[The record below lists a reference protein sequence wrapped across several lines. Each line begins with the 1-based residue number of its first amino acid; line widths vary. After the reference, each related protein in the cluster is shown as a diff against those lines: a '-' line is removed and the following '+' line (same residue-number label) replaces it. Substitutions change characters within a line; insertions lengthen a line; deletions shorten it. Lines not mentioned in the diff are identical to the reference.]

1 MASKNKALVSLV
13 VPSFNEEESLPV
25 FYETCREVLTGI
37 DVAYEFV
44 FVDDGSAD
52 RTLDVIKDLAARDET
67 VKYISLSRNFGHQA
81 ALRAGLEHAGGDCVI
96 SIDADLQHPPA
107 LIPELI
113 GKWREG
119 FEIVTTVRK
128 DLVSLSYVRRS
139 MSRLYYKMINL
150 LSDFPVEPGSAD
162 FRLLDRKVVEKI
174 RGLKEANLFMRGL
187 VPWLGFKSC
196 SIDYE
201 PAERHHGTSK
211 YNLAKLF
218 GLAITGLTS
227 TSIRPL
233 RISIFLSFILAIF
246 AVIQAIHT
254 LFSYYYLGHIVE
266 GWTSVMVAIYMIGA
280 MQLFVLGLIGEYLG
294 RVLTESLGRPSYIV
308 RDSNIDPK

>member
-1 MASKNKALVSLV
+1 MSSKNKALVGLV

-25 FYETCREVLTGI
+25 FYETCLNVLSGI
-37 DVAYEFV
+37 DVAYEFI

-52 RTLDVIKDLAARDET
+52 RTLDVIKELAERDEA
-67 VKYISLSRNFGHQA
+67 VKYVSLSRNFGHQA
-81 ALRAGLEHAGGDCVI
+81 ALRAGLEHACGDCVI
-96 SIDADLQHPPA
+96 SIDADLQHPPE

-119 FEIVTTVRK
+119 FEIVTTARK
-128 DLVSLSYVRRS
+128 DLASLSFIRRS
-139 MSRLYYKMINL
+139 MSHLYYKMINL
-150 LSDFPVEPGSAD
+150 LSDFPIEPGSAD
-162 FRLLDRKVVEKI
+162 FRLLDRKVVQKI

-187 VPWLGFKSC
+187 VPWLGFRSC
-196 SIDYE
+196 SINYE

-233 RISIFLSFILAIF
+233 RISIFLSFVLALF
-246 AVIQAIHT
+246 AIIQAIHV
-254 LFSYYYLGHIVE
+254 LFNYYYLGHIVE
-266 GWTSVMVAIYMIGA
+266 GWTSVMLAIYMIGA
-280 MQLFVLGLIGEYLG
+280 MQLFVIGLIGEYLG

-308 RDSNIDPK
+308 RDSNIDLN

>member
-13 VPSFNEEESLPV
+13 VPSFNEEESLPI
-25 FYETCREVLTGI
+25 FYETCHEVLS
-37 DVAYEFV
+37 DLDAAYEII

-52 RTLDVIKDLAARDET
+52 ETLKVIKQLAEKDKA

-107 LIPELI
+107 LIRDLVA
-113 GKWREG
+113 KWREG
-119 FEIVTTVRK
+119 YEIVTTVRK
-128 DLVSLSYVRRS
+128 DLVSLSYIRRS

-162 FRLLDRKVVEKI
+162 FRLLDRKVLDKVK
-174 RGLKEANLFMRGL
+174 GLTEANLFMRGL

-196 SIDYE
+196 SIEYE
-201 PAERHHGTSK
+201 PAERRRGTSK
-211 YNLAKLF
+211 YNLSKLL
-218 GLAITGLTS
+218 GLALTGITS
-227 TSIRPL
+227 TSLRPL
-233 RISIFLSFILAIF
+233 RISIFLSFILAVF
-246 AVIQAIHT
+246 VLVQAIYALGSY
-254 LFSYYYLGHIVE
+254 LFMGQVVQ
-266 GWTSVMVAIYMIGA
+266 GWTSVMLVISVIGA

-294 RVLTESLGRPSYIV
+294 RVLTESLNRPSYIV
-308 RDSNIDPK
+308 RDTNIDEK